1 MEKANIII
9 VEDESIVAMDI
20 KYRLE
25 LMGYSV
31 VATVSS
37 GEEAVNKIT
46 ELTPDLVLMDVVLKG
61 QMDGIAVAEA
71 IRQFFDVPVI
81 YLTAYGDDKTLER
94 AKITEPY
101 GYILKPFDGRELY
114 TTIEMALYK
123 SKMQK
128 ELKASE
134 EKYRRLVNTL
144 PNVVFKGYADW
155 TVDFFDDKI
164 TAVTGYTK
172 EDFHSR
178 RLKWSDIIAEEDLET
193 AKKIFSH
200 SLKTFRSYIREY
212 RIKTKDGSSLWVQE
226 ASQIVCNKKGEIEFV
241 SGAFLD
247 ITKRKKEE
255 AALNKINE
263 CFLTFGS
270 DSGENTGK
278 IVEAAGTI
286 LGGESAF
293 YCRVQGALPSFV
305 YQWNI
310 PTGFNAAGEFAKRFC
325 RELIDRNLIVPTV
338 FHDLITTYA
347 QEFPDIRRL
356 NIHALLGCPVLV
368 NKEVVGILAVLYNKN
383 QNLSMND
390 LEIFSILA
398 QAVSIE
404 EERSFVQEQLIQSSK
419 MAGIGILASGVA
431 HEFNNLIAIMRAKS
445 ELAILEPGERNSN
458 DALKSVMVSTERAQ
472 KITQSLLNFSRRV
485 KPVYELSNL
494 EAVMNET
501 LQLLEREL
509 DKQRIKVVRNF
520 QKIPDMEIDVG
531 QIQQVFL
538 NLLVNA
544 KEAMLKGGVLTL
556 ELFAKDDNVVVI
568 IKDTGSGIKQ
578 EFINRIFEPF
588 FTTKDSLVE
597 NACRGTGLGLSV
609 SLGIIENHGGKVSV
623 DSNDKGTC
631 FMITLPRDRVKHK
644 KEQ

>member
-25 LMGYSV
+25 LMGYLV
-31 VATVSS
+31 VATVST
-37 GEEAVNKIT
+37 GEEAVNKIM
-46 ELTPDLVLMDVVLKG
+46 ELAPDLVLMDVVLKG

-128 ELKASE
+128 ELKTSE

-164 TAVTGYTK
+164 EAVTGYAR
-172 EDFHSR
+172 EDFNSR
-178 RLKWSDIIAEEDLET
+178 RLKWSDVIAEEDLET
-193 AKKIFSH
+193 AKKIFAH

-212 RIKTKDGSSLWVQE
+212 RIRTKDGSRLWVQE
-226 ASQIVCNKKGEIEFV
+226 ASQIVCNKKGEIDFV

-255 AALNKINE
+255 EALNKINE

-270 DSGENTGK
+270 DAGENTGK
-278 IVEAAGTI
+278 IVEAAGNI
-286 LGGESAF
+286 LGGASAF
-293 YCRVQGALPSFV
+293 YCRGKGALSSFS
-305 YQWNI
+305 YQWNM
-310 PTGFNAAGEFAKRFC
+310 PAGFNTSDFARGFC
-325 RELIDRNLIVPTV
+325 RELIDKNLVAPTV
-338 FHDLITTYA
+338 FHDLADTYA
-347 QEFPDIRRL
+347 QEFPDIKRL

-368 NKEVVGILAVLYNKN
+368 NKEIVGILAVLYNKN

-458 DALKSVMVSTERAQ
+458 DALKSVMVSTARAQ

-494 EAVMNET
+494 EVVMNET
-501 LQLLEREL
+501 LQL
-509 DKQRIKVVRNF
+509 
-520 QKIPDMEIDVG
+520 
-531 QIQQVFL
+531 
-538 NLLVNA
+538 
-544 KEAMLKGGVLTL
+544 
-556 ELFAKDDNVVVI
+556 
-568 IKDTGSGIKQ
+568 
-578 EFINRIFEPF
+578 
-588 FTTKDSLVE
+588 
-597 NACRGTGLGLSV
+597 
-609 SLGIIENHGGKVSV
+609 
-623 DSNDKGTC
+623 
-631 FMITLPRDRVKHK
+631 
-644 KEQ
+644 

>member
-37 GEEAVNKIT
+37 GEEAVNKIM

-61 QMDGIAVAEA
+61 KMDGIAVAEA
-71 IRQFFDVPVI
+71 IRQFFNVPVI

-128 ELKASE
+128 ELKSSE
-134 EKYRRLVNTL
+134 EKYRLLVNTL

-164 TAVTGYTK
+164 TAVTGYVK
-172 EDFHSR
+172 ADFDSR

-193 AKKIFSH
+193 AKRIFAH

-212 RIKTKDGSSLWVQE
+212 RIKTKDGSMLWIQE
-226 ASQIVCNKKGEIEFV
+226 ASQIVCDKKGEINFI

-255 AALNKINE
+255 EALNKISE

-270 DSGENTGK
+270 DAGENTGK
-278 IVEAAGTI
+278 IVETAGNI
-286 LGGESAF
+286 LGGASAF
-293 YCRVQGALPSFV
+293 YCRVKGAFPSFV

-310 PTGFNAAGEFAKRFC
+310 PVGFNAVSELGKYFC
-325 RELIDRNLIVPTV
+325 RLFLDKNLNTPVV
-338 FHDLITTYA
+338 FHDFADTYA
-347 QEFPDIRRL
+347 QEFPDSKRF
-356 NIHALLGCPVLV
+356 NINTFLGCSVLV
-368 NKEVVGILAVLYNKN
+368 NKKIVGILAVLYNKN
-383 QNLSMND
+383 QNLSLND
-390 LEIFSILA
+390 LEVFSILA

-445 ELAILEPGERNSN
+445 ELALLEPSERNSN

-485 KPVYELSNL
+485 KPAYELSNL
-494 EAVMNET
+494 AVVMNET

-509 DKQRIKVVRNF
+509 EKQRITVVRNF
-520 QKIPDMEIDVG
+520 QEIPDMEIDVG
-531 QIQQVFL
+531 QIQQAFL

-544 KEAMLKGGVLTL
+544 KEAMRKGGVLTI
-556 ELFAKDDNVVVI
+556 ELFLKGEDAIII
-568 IKDTGSGIKQ
+568 IKDTGTGIKQ
-578 EFINRIFEPF
+578 EFISRIFEPF

-597 NACRGTGLGLSV
+597 NARRGIGLGLSV
-609 SLGIIENHGGKVSV
+609 SLGIIENHGGKVNV
-623 DSNDKGTC
+623 DSNDTGTC
-631 FMITLPRDRVKHK
+631 FTIKLPKDKSKHK
-644 KEQ
+644 KEK